1 LWLKYDETGNESMAT
16 LKDLSNQLNKLKKQI
31 PFAMAQAMTSTV
43 RQIEQAEKTAI
54 QRKLNATPFTVKS
67 VKSKGATKN
76 NLVAKVF
83 VQDKAAEYLD
93 PFEMGGMHKLQH
105 KAKLVPHGIRL
116 NKYGNIPRNKLEQLK
131 AKPDVFV
138 GRAKVKGGG
147 EGGISGVWQRKKAR
161 NKRKKRRA
169 RSPNGTQQPRLK
181 TRPPKLLIGF
191 GDALPVQAELG
202 YISRAE
208 MMAKNI
214 LPKELSKAIANALK
228 TAK

>member
-1 LWLKYDETGNESMAT
+1 MAT
-16 LKDLSNQLNKLKKQI
+16 IKDLSRQLQTLQKQI
-31 PFAMAQAMTSTV
+31 PFAIARAMTSTV

-54 QRKLNATPFTVKS
+54 QRKLNATPFTVNS

-83 VQDKAAEYLD
+83 VQDKIAEYLE
-93 PFEMGGMHKLQH
+93 PFETGGMHKLQH
-105 KAKLVPHGIRL
+105 KAKLVPHAIKL

-131 AKPDVFV
+131 AKPDVFI
-138 GRAKVKGGG
+138 GRAKIKGGG
-147 EGGISGVWQRKKAR
+147 DGIDGVWQRKKPR
-161 NKRKKRRA
+161 NKRKTRRA
-169 RSPNGTQQPRLK
+169 RSPNGTRQPRLK

-214 LPKELSKAIANALK
+214 LPKELNKAIAEALR

>member
-1 LWLKYDETGNESMAT
+1 MAT

-31 PFAMAQAMTSTV
+31 PFAMAQAMTSTA

>member
-1 LWLKYDETGNESMAT
+1 MAT
-16 LKDLSNQLNKLKKQI
+16 LKDLSRQLQQLKKQI

-54 QRKLNATPFTVKS
+54 QRKLNATPFTVNS

-83 VQDKAAEYLD
+83 VQDKIAEYLD
-93 PFEMGGMHKLQH
+93 PFETGGMHKLSH
-105 KAKLVPHGIRL
+105 TAKLVPHAIKL
-116 NKYGNIPRNKLEQLK
+116 NKYGNIPRNKLQQLK
-131 AKPDVFV
+131 AKPDVFI
-138 GRAKVKGGG
+138 GRTKTAGGP
-147 EGGISGVWQRKKAR
+147 EGIDGVWQRKKPR
-161 NKRKKRRA
+161 NKRKSRRKRSA
-169 RSPNGTQQPRLK
+169 NGTRQPRLK
-181 TRPPKLLIGF
+181 SRAPKLLIGF

-214 LPKELSKAIANALK
+214 LPKELSKAIANALR

>member
-1 LWLKYDETGNESMAT
+1 MAT
-16 LKDLSNQLNKLKKQI
+16 LKDLSRQLQTLQKQI

-83 VQDKAAEYLD
+83 IQDKAAEYLE
-93 PFEMGGMHKLQH
+93 PFEMGGMHKLHH

-131 AKPDVFV
+131 AKADVFV
-138 GRAKVKGGG
+138 GHAKVKGGG
-147 EGGISGVWQRKKAR
+147 DGGIEGVWQRKKPR
-161 NKRKKRRA
+161 NKRKSRRKRSA
-169 RSPNGTQQPRLK
+169 NGTRQPRLK
-181 TRPPKLLIGF
+181 SRAPKLLIGF

-214 LPKELSKAIANALK
+214 LPKELSKAIANALR

>member
-1 LWLKYDETGNESMAT
+1 MAT

-214 LPKELSKAIANALK
+214 LPKELNKAIAEALR

>member
-1 LWLKYDETGNESMAT
+1 MAT
-16 LKDLSNQLNKLKKQI
+16 IKDLSRQLQQLKKQI

-54 QRKLNATPFTVKS
+54 QRKLNATPFTVNS

-83 VQDKAAEYLD
+83 VQDKIAEYLD
-93 PFEMGGMHKLQH
+93 PFETGGMHKLQH

-131 AKPDVFV
+131 AKPDVFI

-147 EGGISGVWQRKKAR
+147 DGIDGVWQRKKPR
-161 NKRKKRRA
+161 NKRKSRRA
-169 RSPNGTQQPRLK
+169 RSPNGTRQPRLK

-214 LPKELSKAIANALK
+214 LPKELSKAIANALR